1 MYLGRVIQFFW
12 QKRKTNKKWAGRTN
26 KMALWP
32 WPAIKVKSA
41 KRHGTIYHKQMIA
54 TSRGMK
60 WRMRNWEW
68 KWKWQWEFEWEG
80 GQSESLASIQ
90 GWRLL
95 WRGRGWVRAAPCR
108 VALKRLL
115 VKRIFISISCAVARW
130 CEGFGRWNG
139 KWNQLL
145 NFPQS
150 RRSEAQSLRAKIT
163 WKIYKMFS
171 LR

>member
-1 MYLGRVIQFFW
+1 MGRAHEQDGALTMASNKSQECQATWHNLSQTNDRNKPRHEMENAKLGMEMEMAMGIRM
-12 QKRKTNKKWAGRTN
+12 GRRSVWESSFNSRMT
-26 KMALWP
+26 APLARAWL
-32 WPAIKVKSA
+32 
-41 KRHGTIYHKQMIA
+41 GT
-54 TSRGMK
+54 R
-60 WRMRNWEW
+60 
-68 KWKWQWEFEWEG
+68 
-80 GQSESLASIQ
+80 
-90 GWRLL
+90 
-95 WRGRGWVRAAPCR
+95 RAAPCR